1 MRLLK
6 LALKVLAL
14 PLIIV
19 LRALQWVG
27 TFLLSMSGWIFN
39 LIASL
44 LFLLDI
50 VCVAFGK
57 ASRQEAEWLMGFSFT
72 IFMLP
77 ILSRRCVTHIATA
90 RVKLTAFVHS

>member
-1 MRLLK
+1 MRFLK

-19 LRALQWVG
+19 LRAIQWIG
-27 TFLLSMSGWIFN
+27 TFFLSMSGWIFN

-44 LFLLDI
+44 LFILDI

-57 ASRQEAEWLMGFSFT
+57 AGRQEAVWLMAFSFA

-77 ILSRRCVTHIATA
+77 VISRRCVTHIATA
-90 RVKLTAFVHS
+90 GVKLTDFVHS

>member
-1 MRLLK
+1 MRFLN
-6 LALKVLAL
+6 LALKVLVL
-14 PLIIV
+14 PLILA
-19 LRALQWVG
+19 LRVLQWVG
-27 TFLLSMSGWIFN
+27 TFFLSMSGWIFN

-57 ASRQEAEWLMGFSFT
+57 ANRQEAVWLMAFSFA

-77 ILSRRCVTHIATA
+77 VLSRWCVTHIAA
-90 RVKLTAFVHS
+90 AGVKLTAFVHS

>member
-1 MRLLK
+1 MRFLK

-27 TFLLSMSGWIFN
+27 TFFLSMSGWIFN

-57 ASRQEAEWLMGFSFT
+57 ANRQEAVWLMGFSFA

-77 ILSRRCVTHIATA
+77 VLSRWCVAHIAA
-90 RVKLTAFVHS
+90 AGVKLNAFVHS

>member
-1 MRLLK
+1 MRFLK

-14 PLIIV
+14 PLI
-19 LRALQWVG
+19 LALSALQWVG
-27 TFLLSMSGWIFN
+27 TFFLSMSGWIFN

-57 ASRQEAEWLMGFSFT
+57 ASRQEAVWLMGFSFA

-77 ILSRRCVTHIATA
+77 VLSRWCVAHIAA
-90 RVKLTAFVHS
+90 AGVKLTAFVHS